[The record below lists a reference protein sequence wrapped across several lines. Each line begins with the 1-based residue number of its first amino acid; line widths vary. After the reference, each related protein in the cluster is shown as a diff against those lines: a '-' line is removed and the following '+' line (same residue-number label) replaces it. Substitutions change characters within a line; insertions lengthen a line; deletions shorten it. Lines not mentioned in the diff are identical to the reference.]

1 MQEGM
6 FYFIT
11 GLHGSGKTT
20 IGKALKK
27 CISQDKKTIVLLDG
41 DELRIAFG
49 GKYGYDKQTREDLAM
64 NYVRI
69 ARILCKQG
77 IDVILCTISLFHN
90 VRKWNRDN
98 FQRYYEVYLEASH
111 EILLERD
118 KLKLYEKAEQGKEKY
133 VYSVDLD
140 YEKPQNP
147 DMVIFNNGK
156 ESAEELARK
165 IYHMACLEE
174 R

>member
-20 IGKALKK
+20 IGKALKE

-41 DELRIAFG
+41 DELREALG

-64 NYVRI
+64 KYVRI
-69 ARILCKQG
+69 AKILCKQG
-77 IDVILCTISLFHN
+77 IDVILCTISLFQN
-90 VRKWNRDN
+90 IRKWNREN
-98 FQRYYEVYLEASH
+98 FEQYYEVYLEASY
-111 EILLERD
+111 EVLLERD
-118 KLKLYEKAEQGKEKY
+118 KLKLYERAEKGKERY
-133 VYSVDLD
+133 VYSVDMD

-147 DMVIFNNGK
+147 DMVIFNNGQT
-156 ESAEELARK
+156 SAKELAQK